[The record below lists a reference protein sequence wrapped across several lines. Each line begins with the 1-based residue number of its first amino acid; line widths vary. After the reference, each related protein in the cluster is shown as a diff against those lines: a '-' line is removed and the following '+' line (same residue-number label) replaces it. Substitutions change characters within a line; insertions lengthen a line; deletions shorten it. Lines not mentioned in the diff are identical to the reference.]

1 MPDAAS
7 AVLLCAALLFALRYS
22 MEPWRDHRFGISL
35 MLGSAGGATVAL
47 GSALRSEEVGTVGR
61 MLLASMFVLWVVVLD
76 DAD

>member
-1 MPDAAS
+1 
-7 AVLLCAALLFALRYS
+7 